1 MQRDLVL
8 RWIEQLGVLIRRLI
22 EGKRDGDLPAAREQ
36 IRQATEGLLGPLL
49 QLIPRLE
56 IESAADLLAD
66 PDRIFGYAQLLD
78 LDGAISEALGEV
90 DAAADSRRRAVEFA
104 RAAAARLTEP
114 RQEWEQWIAGRA
126 GP

>member
-78 LDGAISEALGEV
+78 LEGVIAGAMGDASTSNECRIRALGF
-90 DAAADSRRRAVEFA
+90 AAEAVRRAPEP
-104 RAAAARLTEP
+104 RAAWE
-114 RQEWEQWIAGRA
+114 EWIENRR
-126 GP
+126 